1 MHPTNSTITTFNL
14 TGASAPNNGRM
25 KMTPLTEKLNALATP
40 TLKAQWEKEDEGY
53 MFLADRLC
61 AHNIRDTE
69 RNVTSLENKLFKL

>member
-1 MHPTNSTITTFNL
+1 MTT
-14 TGASAPNNGRM
+14 
-25 KMTPLTEKLNALATP
+25 LTEKLNALATP